1 VRRPFFLSMES
12 GNSEDLVRLNRRGL
26 GTLCAQSRV
35 LMALALLVA
44 GATVLWLGS
53 GVDQPHLAGQPV
65 AIPALFD
72 PATSTRGQQQI
83 RVAYGHLPLIFEPNR
98 GQSDPRV
105 KFLARS
111 SGYGLFLTADEA
123 VLSLQS
129 SVVSRRSSGKAAS
142 VLRMQL
148 AGADADAAI
157 IGADRLPG
165 RSNYLI
171 GNDPAKWHR
180 NVPQF
185 ARVRYG
191 SVYPG
196 IDLVYYG
203 NQGRLEY
210 DFEVSPGADPKQVAL
225 RFQGPEK
232 IELDASGDLVLATNG
247 GDVRLQAPRVYQKIG
262 EEQRP
267 VAGRFVLRAKDHV
280 GFEVGA
286 YDRSRTLVIDP
297 VLTYSSYLGG
307 SGEEACSA
315 ITLLPVASG
324 CPAVAVD
331 SATGIGGPGNIYLAG
346 STSSTD
352 FPTTTGVFQ
361 PAIAAGATANI
372 FVSKLDPSGATLIF
386 STYLGGDGV
395 DTSAGIAVDS
405 ALNVYVAGTTSS
417 SNFPTT
423 SNAFQPAPLA
433 AGNHAFASELQPDG
447 TALLYSTYLGGTG
460 TDAATGLALDFRA
473 KMYISGTT
481 TSSDFP
487 FTPGAIQT
495 TSKASNQFFFT
506 KLDPAASSGPASL
519 AYSTY
524 IGGSNPAAGQTMGG
538 GIAVDNNSG
547 TANVYLTGGTDF
559 TDMPALNAAQGAL
572 AGGLD
577 AWVAKINPTAASGSQ
592 LLYLTYLGGTGD
604 DVGTGVA
611 VDGSFNT
618 YVTGSTTSPDMVIPT
633 GTTPFQKCLDDPTN
647 PATCPTGVTASDAF
661 VAKIGNPVSGSST
674 FPLNYFSYLGGSG
687 DDAGLAIAVDS
698 IQGARITGSTTSADF
713 PVPNNPVQPTLGGGT
728 DAFAARI
735 DTTATTANAAGH
747 SGTYLGG
754 TVNDAGTAISLDTQG
769 NSYVAG
775 ETASVDF
782 PTQNPFQATL
792 NGTSDAFVTKLGPV
806 VNLAM
811 AASVC
816 TTPPCPPVGVGNQVA
831 YKFVIT
837 NNGDL
842 TSGITF
848 LDTLPATGATFVSAA
863 ASPGSCGGVN
873 SNTVS
878 CNIGTLNGGATATV
892 TITLTPT
899 SAPTTLTNSATAS
912 VAGSSF
918 TSSASASATVNDYSV
933 SVAPASVTVAA
944 GAAAT
949 YTATVATIPQNSAIP
964 NSVSLSCSSGLPSGA
979 TCEFTNN
986 PIPDLNTG
994 SQSRALAINTTARP
1008 KPIAN
1013 LHSSGGV
1020 FYASWLPIS
1029 GLTLLGL
1036 GLGGKTSRRRRAL
1049 LGLLLGGFF
1058 ALILFQAGCGA
1069 SSTTTTTTG
1078 GTPAGTYTVTVTAT
1092 SGSATRTSTLE
1103 LVVQ

>member
-1 VRRPFFLSMES
+1 
-12 GNSEDLVRLNRRGL
+12 
-26 GTLCAQSRV
+26 
-35 LMALALLVA
+35 MALALLVA

-53 GVDQPHLAGQPV
+53 GADQSRLAGQLV
-65 AIPALFD
+65 ASPAIFN
-72 PATSTRGQQQI
+72 PATSTHGQQQI
-83 RVAYGHLPLIFEPNR
+83 RVAYGHLPLIFESNQ
-98 GQSDPRV
+98 GQTDPRV
-105 KFLARS
+105 KFLARG

-129 SVVSRRSSGKAAS
+129 SVVRRRSSGKPAS

-165 RSNYLI
+165 RSNYFV

-185 ARVRYG
+185 ARVRYS

-203 NQGRLEY
+203 NKGRLEY

-232 IELDASGDLVLATNG
+232 IELNASGDLVLATNG
-247 GDVRLQAPRVYQKIG
+247 GDVRLHAPRVYQKIG

-267 VAGRFVLRAKDHV
+267 VAGRFVLRAKDQV

-324 CPAVAVD
+324 CPAVAAD

-346 STSSTD
+346 STSSAD
-352 FPTTTGVFQ
+352 FPPQPGVLGSLTG
-361 PAIAAGATANI
+361 TANI

-386 STYLGGDGV
+386 STYLGGDGI

-417 SNFPTT
+417 SDFPTS

-433 AGNHAFASELQPDG
+433 AGNHAFASELSFDG
-447 TALLYSTYLGGTG
+447 TSLLYSTYLAGSS
-460 TDAATGLALDFRA
+460 TDAATGLALDFRG

-481 TSSDFP
+481 TSTNFP
-487 FTPGAIQT
+487 TTPGAIQT

-506 KLDPAASSGPASL
+506 KLDPIASSGPASL
-519 AYSTY
+519 TYSTY
-524 IGGSNPAAGQTMGG
+524 IGGSNPAAGQTKGG
-538 GIAVDNNSG
+538 GIAVDNNAG
-547 TANVYLTGGTDF
+547 TPNVYLTGGTDF

-618 YVTGSTTSPDMVIPT
+618 YVAGSTNSPDMVIPT

-687 DDAGLAIAVDS
+687 DDVGLAIAVDS
-698 IQGARITGSTTSADF
+698 IQGARITGSTNSADF
-713 PVPNNPVQPTLGGGT
+713 PHPNNPVQPALGGGT

-735 DTTATTANAAGH
+735 DTTATTNTALGH
-747 SGTYLGG
+747 YSTWLGG
-754 TVNDAGTAISLDTQG
+754 TGNDAGTAVSLDTQG

-792 NGTSDAFVTKLGPV
+792 NGASDAFVTKLGPV

-816 TTPPCPPVGVGNQVA
+816 STPPCPPVGVGNQVA

-848 LDTLPATGATFVSAA
+848 LDTLPASGATFVSAA
-863 ASPGSCGGVN
+863 ASPGSCGGVSN
-873 SNTVS
+873 NTVS

-964 NSVSLSCSSGLPSGA
+964 NSVSLSCSSGLPTGA

-1008 KPIAN
+1008 KPTAQ
-1013 LHSSGGV
+1013 LHSSGGA
-1020 FYASWLPIS
+1020 FYASLLPIS

-1049 LGLLLGGFF
+1049 LGLLLGGFL

-1078 GTPAGTYTVTVTAT
+1078 GTPAGTYPVTVTAT